1 MALAE
6 FYDRHARLAFGL
18 ILRIL
23 GDRAEAEE
31 ILQEVFVLVWTR
43 ADSYNVTLG
52 SPVGWLLGMSRNR
65 AIDRLRAAAT
75 RSKAV
80 ENAPAP
86 LPVPTPETQAVQR
99 EQQRVVNEALDRL
112 PAHQRELIE
121 QAYFGGLSHSELA
134 MRLSLPIGT
143 VKTRIRQGML
153 ALRQQLHQMDGW
165 L

>member
-1 MALAE
+1 M
-6 FYDRHARLAFGL
+6 
-18 ILRIL
+18 
-23 GDRAEAEE
+23 
-31 ILQEVFVLVWTR
+31 
-43 ADSYNVTLG
+43 
-52 SPVGWLLGMSRNR
+52 
-65 AIDRLRAAAT
+65 
-75 RSKAV
+75 
-80 ENAPAP
+80 
-86 LPVPTPETQAVQR
+86 
-99 EQQRVVNEALDRL
+99 VNEALDRL